1 MKTPTLVILT
11 IILFGV
17 SVFLRKLTVDR
28 MHPYQLQI
36 LAAIVYSLCIPLWV
50 ILTHKENIAWSYD
63 FNAWALA
70 FACLITNIAGAIFFG
85 NLLKSSNNTGGLT
98 VLISINPI
106 ITFMLSMIFLGESL
120 TSKKIAACIFAFIGL
135 ILFNL

>member
-50 ILTHKENIAWSYD
+50 FLTHKENIVWSYD
-63 FNAWALA
+63 FNAWILA
-70 FACLITNIAGAIFFG
+70 SACLITNIAGAIFFG

-120 TSKKIAACIFAFIGL
+120 TSKKIVACIFALIGL